1 MIISSGKVW
10 LYLVDDT
17 LLLRSAHEGQRRFK
31 VVHQL
36 FEIPTLQQ
44 HIFVV
49 GKQCNTDPEDH
60 RHAA

>member
-17 LLLRSAHEGQRRFK
+17 FLLRSAHEGQRRFK
-31 VVHQL
+31 VVPQL

-49 GKQCNTDPEDH
+49 G
-60 RHAA
+60 